1 MGCVYWIGLAH
12 RQQAHPAAG
21 ACNLKA
27 DHAYDDAGKEKEKA
41 VDLRGLGWKESR
53 KDRSREKVDREDRQK
68 SAGEQAREVRCGKQV
83 VVASGSSCSTATTVN
98 R

>member
-27 DHAYDDAGKEKEKA
+27 DHAYDAAGKEKEKQ
-41 VDLRGLGWKESR
+41 VDLRGLGRRESR
-53 KDRSREKVDREDRQK
+53 KDQRREKVDREGRPK
-68 SAGEQAREVRCGKQV
+68 SAREQAREVRCGKQV
-83 VVASGSSCSTATTVN
+83 VVASGFSCSTATTVN